1 MTPARA
7 ATYFVGASLLAVW
20 LASAA
25 GVVRSQPPRPPRRSA
40 ESLQL
45 DSVVGGVQ
53 AQASRLRQ
61 RLAAAPLPQTRD
73 RNPFSFAPTESV
85 ATATPPPRS
94 APAVVANPTASEPA
108 LALIGIA
115 EEGATRT
122 AMIDASGE
130 LVMATEGQTVG
141 NRYRVV
147 KVGSDALE
155 LEDLATG
162 AIRRL
167 FLRSPASPL

>member
-25 GVVRSQPPRPPRRSA
+25 GVVRSQPPHPPRRSA

-45 DSVVGGVQ
+45 DSAVLSVQ

-73 RNPFSFAPTESV
+73 RNPFSFARSKGV
-85 ATATPPPRS
+85 ATATALPPP
-94 APAVVANPTASEPA
+94 APAVANPPA
-108 LALIGIA
+108 PELNLVLIGIA
-115 EEGATRT
+115 EEGTTRT

-130 LVMATEGQTVG
+130 LLMATEGQTLG